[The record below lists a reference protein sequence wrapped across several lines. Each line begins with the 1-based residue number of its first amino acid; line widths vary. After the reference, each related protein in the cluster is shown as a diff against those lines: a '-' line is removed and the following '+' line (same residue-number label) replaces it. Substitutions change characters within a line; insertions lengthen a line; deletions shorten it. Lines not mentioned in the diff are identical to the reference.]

1 MMRTHPTRRGKRPGR
16 NRTCRSRSPTPYRR
30 NVPVIDSAG
39 GHHFRFP
46 SRAGSLPDQR
56 SSSDANWHGNST
68 RTKAAVHDITSSSIT
83 SDDTSADRHTRNI
96 QDQSSSNDAN
106 WHGNSI
112 IEAVVEKFQSSTD
125 SQGWDIDSQF
135 VCKISISH
143 KQWCDSTLQSNSWCS
158 TWESSF

>member
-1 MMRTHPTRRGKRPGR
+1 MPRSVETLDTRRVKRAG
-16 NRTCRSRSPTPYRR
+16 RTCRSRSPTPYRI

-68 RTKAAVHDITSSSIT
+68 RTKAAVHDSTSSSIT
-83 SDDTSADRHTRNI
+83 PNDTSFRFPN
-96 QDQSSSNDAN
+96 SSNDAT

-135 VCKISISH
+135 VWQISISQ
-143 KQWCDSTLQSNSWCS
+143 KQWRDSTSQSSSWCS
-158 TWESSF
+158 TWESSSQS